1 VKTSNVDAIKWFGP
15 LGEIDFDSE
24 EAEFQLE
31 SEGERASRSFS
42 LVFAEVFPD
51 DHGSYKVEIAN
62 AQETLSCSAELKVK
76 GDFCQI
82 QELNI

>member
-1 VKTSNVDAIKWFGP
+1 MGP
-15 LGEIDFDSE
+15 LGEIDFESE

-31 SEGERASRSFS
+31 SEGARESRTFS

-62 AQETLSCSAELKVK
+62 AQESLSCSAELKVK
-76 GDFCQI
+76 SDLCEMQK
-82 QELNI
+82 